1 MTATTTGLSTGTAV
15 ASAADPRRP
24 RVVLVPTA
32 RPTFAVE
39 VAERLAREARALL
52 ESLGAD
58 VTGPELLVMTPDD
71 VAAAKRFVEPDA
83 DLVISLC
90 ASFSDAT
97 PALELYADLQPPLL
111 LWALREPGPVG
122 DRLWLNSLCGA
133 NLFGHALVVH
143 AGIHPRLLYG
153 DPGEEATRHALSEAL
168 AGRLPRAG
176 ALPST
181 RGERAEDHDAVN
193 AALASLSG
201 RTLGLVGEAP
211 TGFTPSRFDADLLK
225 SLFGIDVQQI
235 SVDSMLERVGAVGDA
250 AAEAEHAA
258 ALQAQPSLAGVD
270 AGQALTSARITTA
283 MREWQGDHS
292 LAGLAI
298 RCWPEIPTEL
308 GACPCSSLSRV
319 ADEGTPTACE
329 RDVYGSVTMLLM
341 EALGSGTTYLV
352 DTVDLDAEANLVRLW
367 HCGAAATSLAAD
379 PGEATQFTHC
389 NRKVGVAGN
398 FPLRTG
404 RVVMARLTEDPAQP
418 GALRMLLA
426 AGESLPEANRFQG
439 NTASV
444 RLDGVATDLV
454 NALVTDGFPHHT
466 VLAWTDIRPQLRS
479 VADRLGITVVDW

>member
-1 MTATTTGLSTGTAV
+1 MSTTTDTV
-15 ASAADPRRP
+15 ASPTNTRRP
-24 RVVLVPTA
+24 SVVLIPTA

-39 VAERLAREARALL
+39 VAERLAQEARALL

-58 VTGPELLVMTPDD
+58 VTGPEDLVMTPDD
-71 VAAAKRFVEPDA
+71 VAAAKGFIDADA
-83 DLVISLC
+83 DLVINLC

-97 PALELYADLQPPLL
+97 PALELYADLERPLL
-111 LWALREPGPVG
+111 LWAFREPGPVG

-143 AGIHPRLLYG
+143 AGIRPRLLYG
-153 DPGEEATRHALSEAL
+153 DPGEVATRQALIEAL
-168 AGRLPRAG
+168 EGRLPAAG
-176 ALPST
+176 ALPTT
-181 RGERAEDHDAVN
+181 RGLRAEDEEAVTT
-193 AALASLSG
+193 ALTSLSG
-201 RTLGLVGEAP
+201 RTLGLVGDAP
-211 TGFTPSRFDADLLK
+211 TGFTPSRFDAELLV
-225 SLFGIDVQQI
+225 SLFGIDVQKI

-250 AAEAEHAA
+250 AAEAEHDAA
-258 ALQAQPSLAGVD
+258 VRAQPSLGSVD
-270 AGQALTSARITTA
+270 AAQAMTSARITTA
-283 MREWQGDHS
+283 MRDWQGDHN

-329 RDVYGSVTMLLM
+329 RDVYGTVTMLLM

-352 DTVDLDAEANLVRLW
+352 DTVDLDAEQNLVRLW

-389 NRKVGVAGN
+389 NRKLGVAGN

-404 RVVMARLTEDPAQP
+404 RVIMARLTEDPARP

-426 AGESLPEANRFQG
+426 AGESLPEPNRFQG

-444 RLDGVATDLV
+444 RLDGDAAELV
-454 NALVTDGFPHHT
+454 NSLVTDGFPHHT
-466 VLAWTDIRPQLRS
+466 VLAWTDVRPQLRS
-479 VADRLGITVVDW
+479 VADQLGITVVDW